1 MVRYGYIRNGILFFV
16 LSHPGAKQEFDII
29 IDSIKTPLK
38 AYPPPPCQNTPFTDI
53 RAFVSHKRP
62 AKLKSKKRTQV
73 LYKERSN
80 GSFSNPTTDEKLHKI
95 IEEIRRLI
103 HDRSD

>member
-1 MVRYGYIRNGILFFV
+1 MVRYGYVRNGILFFV

-38 AYPPPPCQNTPFTDI
+38 AYPPPPCRNVPFNDI
-53 RAFVSHKRP
+53 RAFVSHKRHVG
-62 AKLKSKKRTQV
+62 LKTEKRTEV

-80 GSFSNPTTDEKLHKI
+80 GSFDNPTTDEKLHKI

-103 HDRSD
+103 HARSD